1 MSDAIC
7 NFRLFCFECE
17 SMESRVDSSLKMSLV
32 ILYVLVIKLMQSRR
46 SEYEDRLHSVGLVI
60 GMKVLTHHVI
70 ISMSQFP
77 SVYSPQFSLTL
88 VDKI

>member
-1 MSDAIC
+1 
-7 NFRLFCFECE
+7 
-17 SMESRVDSSLKMSLV
+17 MESRVDSSLKMSLV

-77 SVYSPQFSLTL
+77 SVYRPQFSLTL